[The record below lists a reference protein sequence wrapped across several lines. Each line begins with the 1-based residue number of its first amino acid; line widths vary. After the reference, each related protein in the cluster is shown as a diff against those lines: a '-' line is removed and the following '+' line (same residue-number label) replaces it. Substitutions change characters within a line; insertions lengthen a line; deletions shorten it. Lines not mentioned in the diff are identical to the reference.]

1 MAAVTRLFPGFCPL
15 APYAPLP
22 PVIQLKLNA
31 LRDPAPMPNHPL
43 YQAWWGDRCS
53 SPTKPDRIRH
63 SGKTLAIYGAALGY
77 KPAIA
82 D

>member
-1 MAAVTRLFPGFCPL
+1 
-15 APYAPLP
+15 
-22 PVIQLKLNA
+22 
-31 LRDPAPMPNHPL
+31 MPNHPL